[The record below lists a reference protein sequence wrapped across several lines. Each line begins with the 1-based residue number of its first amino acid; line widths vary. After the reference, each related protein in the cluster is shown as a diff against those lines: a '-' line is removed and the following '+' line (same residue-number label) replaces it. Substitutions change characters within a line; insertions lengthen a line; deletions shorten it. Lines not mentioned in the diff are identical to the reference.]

1 MTLQDTQPDGAD
13 PRSIPVSAQERTDP
27 PHAVTSL
34 LNEGEALLTLIPRDA
49 VGNVVEPAT
58 VPDTVPTTRAP
69 GPHPDEIT
77 GVALETDSTDA
88 GAFLSTRAGSNVD
101 RDFTGLPPGVRVG
114 DYQIVSL
121 IGSGG
126 FCSVY
131 KALDINLD
139 RFAAL
144 KFRRPEGMSD
154 AKLAKYFEREAK
166 ALAKLKHCS
175 SVVDIYTMGNW
186 ERRAYLALEFIE
198 SSAWNLIKESP
209 GGLPC
214 ERALEITIEVADAIY
229 HAHQA
234 GIIHRDIKPGNI
246 LLCGNDGAVKLADFG
261 LAVFYEREDRSAGE
275 ICGTPSYMSPEQF
288 RGDPVG
294 PGTDVFSLGVTL
306 YELLCGRR
314 PYSGREF
321 CDIRKHVLEGK
332 RSPMRDHRR
341 DIPAPVEEIVDKA
354 LASDPAKRFD
364 SAGEMCALLREVLY
378 PAKRRV
384 FSTASRAAWRDRVFR
399 IFIPSARPYTAFMSY
414 RRDGGAEVA
423 RSIRSELLRLGKKV
437 FLDVDDLGVSMFDD
451 RLLETIESTTSF
463 IPILSKGCLDRCN
476 QHDDWFRREISHA
489 IRSDR
494 NIIPVTLPGFEFP
507 LPEDMPIGL
516 RDLPR
521 YQSVAYSHDYFKAT
535 MDKLVAFL
543 GQPHLRS

>member
-1 MTLQDTQPDGAD
+1 MALQEAPQDGLEPKGSLQSEQD
-13 PRSIPVSAQERTDP
+13 PTVP
-27 PHAVTSL
+27 PHVAPPPLMECGTV
-34 LNEGEALLTLIPRDA
+34 LTMIPRDA
-49 VGNVVEPAT
+49 GGNVVEPAT
-58 VPDTVPTTRAP
+58 VPDTVPATLAPGHYPTEITRATEE
-69 GPHPDEIT
+69 D
-77 GVALETDSTDA
+77 ATDDGT
-88 GAFLSTRAGSNVD
+88 FLSTRAGSDAD
-101 RDFTGLPPGVRVG
+101 RDFTGLPLGARVG
-114 DYQIVSL
+114 DYEIVSL

-186 ERRAYLALEFIE
+186 RRRAYLALEFIE
-198 SSAWNLIKESP
+198 SSAWSLIKESP

-214 ERALEITIEVADAIY
+214 ERALEIAIDVADALY

-246 LLCGNDGAVKLADFG
+246 LLRGNNGAVKLADFG
-261 LAVFYEREDRSAGE
+261 LAVFYEREDRFTGE

-294 PGTDVFSLGVTL
+294 PSTDVFSLGATL

-314 PYSGREF
+314 PYSGRAFE
-321 CDIRKHVLEGK
+321 DIQSNVIEGR
-332 RSPMRDHRR
+332 RSPMREHRR
-341 DIPAPVEEIVDKA
+341 DIPPPLEEIVDKA
-354 LASDPAKRFD
+354 LASDPAKRFN

-378 PAKRRV
+378 PARRTGSPAATR
-384 FSTASRAAWRDRVFR
+384 STLRER
-399 IFIPSARPYTAFMSY
+399 IFHVFVPTARPFTAFMSY

-423 RSIRSELLRLGKKV
+423 RSIRSELLRLGNKV
-437 FLDVDDLGVSMFDD
+437 FLDVDDLGVHMFDD
-451 RLLETIESTTSF
+451 RLLETIENTTNF
-463 IPILSKGCLDRCN
+463 IPILSKGCLERCT

-507 LPEDMPIGL
+507 LPEDMPVGL

-521 YQSVAYSHDYFKAT
+521 YQTVAYSHDYFKAT
-535 MDKLVAFL
+535 IDKLNAFL
-543 GQPHLRS
+543 GHPHLRS

>member
-1 MTLQDTQPDGAD
+1 MTLQDTQHDGVE
-13 PRSIPVSAQERTDP
+13 PRGIHGSAQDPTDP
-27 PHAVTSL
+27 PRAVPPPLIES
-34 LNEGEALLTLIPRDA
+34 GAFLTIIPRDA
-49 VGNVVEPAT
+49 GGNVVEPAT

-69 GPHPDEIT
+69 GPRPDEIT
-77 GVALETDSTDA
+77 GFTLETDATDE
-88 GAFLSTRAGSNVD
+88 GAFLSTRAGIDVD

-114 DYQIVSL
+114 DYEILSL

-175 SVVDIYTMGNW
+175 SVVDIYTMGKW

-198 SSAWNLIKESP
+198 SSAWSLIKESP

-214 ERALEITIEVADAIY
+214 ERALEITIEVADAVY

-246 LLCGNDGAVKLADFG
+246 LLRGNNGAVKLADFG
-261 LAVFYEREDRSAGE
+261 LAVFYEREERLAGE
-275 ICGTPSYMSPEQF
+275 VCGTPSYMSPEQF

-294 PGTDVFSLGVTL
+294 PSTDVFSLGVTL

-314 PYSGREF
+314 PYGGRDFE
-321 CDIRKHVLEGK
+321 DVRKNVLEG
-332 RSPMRDHRR
+332 RRPPLREHRR
-341 DIPAPVEEIVDKA
+341 DIPAPLEEIVDKA
-354 LASDPAKRFD
+354 LARDPAKRFD

-378 PAKRRV
+378 PAKRG
-384 FSTASRAAWRDRVFR
+384 FSSTAPRSALRERIFR
-399 IFIPSARPYTAFMSY
+399 FFIPSARPYTAFMSY
-414 RRDGGAEVA
+414 RRAGGAEVA

-437 FLDVDDLGVSMFDD
+437 FLDVDDLGVHMFDD

-463 IPILSKGCLDRCN
+463 IPILSPGCLDRCT

-535 MDKLVAFL
+535 MDKLIAFL
-543 GQPHLRS
+543 GQPDLRS